1 MAANHTTRLVRHL
14 QTTAD
19 EAEPTDGQLLGGFVE
34 RRDEGAFAALV
45 SRHAPMVWGVCRR
58 ALDRHDAEDAFQAT
72 FLVLV
77 RKAAAVAPRELVGRW
92 LYGVAHKTALQARR
106 AARKRACEAPL
117 VETPAPG
124 AEPTDPWQE
133 LLPLLDEAISLLP
146 EKYRTVVIL
155 CDLGGK
161 TRKDVARQLGVPEGT
176 VAGRLARARALLA
189 KRLARRGGLLSGAL
203 AALLSER
210 AAPAG
215 APEAVVSA
223 TLKVAVQVAAGR
235 AAGLVSPPVVAL
247 TEGVLKAM
255 LLHKVKNVVL
265 ALVVTAAATTAAG
278 GVVLQAPADTPPAP
292 VVPPGALPTPPK
304 VDVPA
309 PPVAS
314 KTSLPDL
321 QLPPRV
327 EPPRFDPPF
336 DPRPRPI
343 ASLTPEE
350 LRARYV
356 KLHEEL
362 ATHLSDPVLKE
373 NIVQLELQLSEAK
386 ERQAKA
392 AREKKASD
400 ELAAAQAALAKIA
413 ATYNG
418 TDAGAKAKQAL
429 DVSNL
434 PAPRTEPLVPPSSKA
449 DIPPLSPPLPGGLD
463 ARKK

>member
-14 QTTAD
+14 QATAD

-77 RKAAAVAPRELVGRW
+77 RKAAAVVPRELVGRW

-106 AARKRACEAPL
+106 AALKRARAAPL
-117 VETPAPG
+117 TETPAPG

-146 EKYRTVVIL
+146 EKYRAVVVL

-161 TRKDVARQLGVPEGT
+161 TRKEVARQLGVPEGT

-215 APEAVVSA
+215 APGAVVSA
-223 TLKVAVQVAAGR
+223 TLKAAVQVAAGR

-278 GVVLQAPADTPPAP
+278 GVVLQAPADPPTTPGTPALP
-292 VVPPGALPTPPK
+292 QPGGAL
-304 VDVPA
+304 PA

-314 KTSLPDL
+314 KASLPDARL
-321 QLPPRV
+321 PSRVELPQLESPPR
-327 EPPRFDPPF
+327 PA
-336 DPRPRPI
+336 

-362 ATHLSDPVLKE
+362 APHLSDPVL
-373 NIVQLELQLSEAK
+373 VQRVTELEQQLAAAK

-392 AREKKASD
+392 AREKQAAD

-413 ATYNG
+413 ATYGG

-434 PAPRTEPLVPPSSKA
+434 PVPRTEPLVPSSSKA
-449 DIPPLSPPLPGGLD
+449 DILPLSLPSPNGSD
-463 ARKK
+463 SRKK